1 MRQLLRTIRH
11 PLKAYKQY
19 VAQEKKIVH
28 NKGIEGD
35 KTFYVIR
42 CDLPECGLFAIFMYV
57 LDHVAYAVDKGYVPV
72 LDIEQYKCL
81 YKEDI
86 PVNGV
91 SNPWNYYFKEIMP
104 YDSNKLV
111 KCKNVIYSAIKFPHY
126 KAIYYYREKEKNVLP
141 GKEQLQELKHLVDIY
156 FPFTDDLNEKLK
168 KDSMVLN
175 RFDRL
180 LGIHVRGTDMY
191 TEGKQHPVPTGD
203 TKDFSI
209 IDSLLQKHNLDGIFL
224 CTDTNSTVEL
234 FKEHY
239 GDKVITTDAVR
250 QIDDS
255 KGGIHKDGSLGGG
268 REFHKYQLGLEV
280 ITDMY
285 LLSQCNVLLCGP
297 SNVPFTALVYN
308 GGAYDQVIYCA

>member
-1 MRQLLRTIRH
+1 MRQLLRMFRH
-11 PLKAYKQY
+11 PIKSYKQY
-19 VAQEKKIVH
+19 IAEEKKVIQ
-28 NKGIEGD
+28 KTGTDAD

-57 LDHVAYAVDKGYVPV
+57 LDHVAYAVDKGYIPV
-72 LDIEQYKCL
+72 LDIEQYECL
-81 YKEDI
+81 YKEDK
-86 PVNGV
+86 PVNGTC
-91 SNPWNYYFKEIMP
+91 NPWNYYFKELMP
-104 YDSNKLV
+104 YDRDKLS
-111 KCKNVIYSAIKFPHY
+111 KCRNVIYSAIKYPHY
-126 KAIYYYREKEKNVLP
+126 KALYYYSEKEKNVLP
-141 GKEQLQELKHLVDIY
+141 DKEKLQELKKLVDKY
-156 FPFTDDLNEKLK
+156 FPFNENLSKKLQ
-168 KDSMVLN
+168 KDSKILKQYN
-175 RFDRL
+175 RI

-209 IDSLLQKHNLDGIFL
+209 IDGLLQKYNLDGIFL

-234 FKEHY
+234 FKEQY
-239 GDKVITTDAVR
+239 GEKVITTSAVR

-255 KGGIHKDGSLGGG
+255 KGGIHKDGTLGGG

-297 SNVPFTALVYN
+297 SNVPFTALIYN
-308 GGAYDQVIYCA
+308 AGRYDEVIYCV